1 MDKKKCLIVFKW
13 PINLNI
19 FVINKLSKYYETE
32 HIYINSFQNKSFSE
46 IVKEINLIIDNK
58 KIEIVFF
65 DVDSIK
71 LLNYFFIKKINNVKK
86 VLMTFDD
93 TTVHEMNAITANACD
108 IIVSHCPFLTLKYK
122 EKGYEAYNM
131 FLENDGNIFKNYNLK
146 KDIDVLFF
154 GKLTQDRKKF
164 IDFLISKNISVKS
177 VGQNNNFLPLDELV
191 KTISRSKIIINFSK
205 TTTKTVSNHESESIY
220 KYYYEFKGRIIMAA
234 LCGSY
239 CVSEFSPGQTML
251 FNDDEISTFSD
262 KEECLE
268 KLNYI
273 LSNDTLLK
281 SRTDKFHNKAKALY
295 EEKKNFEIIFN
306 ALNKENFSRVELIKF
321 PYWYIRISAKQII
334 KRNIHLTS
342 IFKSFFEL
350 IEVWKILKKSKFY
363 IKILVILESV
373 LNIFWYSFMSLM
385 KKNK

>member
-1 MDKKKCLIVFKW
+1 MDKKKCLIIFKW
-13 PINLNI
+13 PINLNT

-32 HIYINSFQNKSFSE
+32 HIYISSFKNQSFSE
-46 IVKEINLIIDNK
+46 ITKEINSIIHNK

-86 VLMTFDD
+86 VLMTLDD

-108 IIVSHCPFLTLKYK
+108 IIVSHCPFLTLKYR

-131 FLENDGNIFKNYNLK
+131 FLENDGNIFKNYNLN

-154 GKLTQDRKKF
+154 GKLTSDRKKF
-164 IDFLISKNISVKS
+164 IDFLTSKNISIKL
-177 VGQNNNFLPLDELV
+177 VGQSNNFLPLDELV
-191 KTISRSKIIINFSK
+191 KIISRSKIVINFSK
-205 TTTKTVSNHESESIY
+205 TTTKNVSNHESESIY
-220 KYYYEFKGRIIMAA
+220 KYYYEFKGRVIMTA

-239 CVSEFSPGQTML
+239 CVSEISPGQTML
-251 FNDDEISTFSD
+251 FNDDEISSFSN

-268 KLNYI
+268 KLNYM
-273 LSNDTLLK
+273 LSNDNLLK
-281 SRTDKFHNKAKALY
+281 SRTNKFHNKAMTLY
-295 EEKKNFEIIFN
+295 EEKKNFEPIFK
-306 ALNKENFSRVELIKF
+306 ALNKEKFSRVELIKF

-334 KRNIHLTS
+334 KRNIHLTTLL
-342 IFKSFFEL
+342 KSFFEL
-350 IEVWKILKKSKFY
+350 TQVWKILKNTKFY
-363 IKILVILESV
+363 IKVLVILESV
-373 LNIFWYSFMSLM
+373 LNIVWYSFMSIL